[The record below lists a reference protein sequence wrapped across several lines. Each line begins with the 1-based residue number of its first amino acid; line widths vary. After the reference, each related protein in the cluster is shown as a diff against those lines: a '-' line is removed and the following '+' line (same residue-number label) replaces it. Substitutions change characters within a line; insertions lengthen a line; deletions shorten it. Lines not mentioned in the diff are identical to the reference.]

1 MSDLVKY
8 FNQKLSIAASEELPS
23 QYVDI
28 ITLLQNSI
36 VVPEVFTENIA
47 EQLDAVLEEFSI
59 NIKSTSLEE
68 IKTSCHVLKSFGFE
82 ISENN
87 EDALIEKLELVT
99 ALTKWHGFSSI
110 SKISESKLSN
120 LKALYDGLTGTELNN
135 INYEIFNKVRKINL
149 APIKQL
155 AKLEDEV
162 LKKFLVFCKLYGI
175 STNLEIADLTKTS
188 KLNEILEIL
197 KIDNNWLEDTN
208 QKKLV
213 TLFKASGI
221 AKISDIKPEYAK
233 SLSAIK
239 KEFNFDFS
247 KLSQLKL
254 KSKIVQ
260 LTGLNLT
267 FISTAEEI
275 ESAAHFVSE
284 FCKIED
290 LNSYD
295 AAKIAK
301 IMEALGV
308 QKRDKKETS
317 QVIQLMKSFGIKF
330 SLSEDLENQLVKIQK
345 LSTILKNILNKE
357 IADLSFSEIKE
368 VIKLYETFAKN
379 QIITASDKDIE
390 AIKKILQLF
399 PVAKEAAE
407 KAEEMANKLQQIF
420 STLKIEP
427 KEINKLENL
436 SSNLKKLNLDIWSMD
451 RSEIQKAQ
459 ELLEYLDS
467 SLATEVI
474 TDVKKEKFSKIKE
487 FLGADYHN
495 RDIEKINRLASV
507 IGKAKISDLEAL
519 EIPRLKL
526 ITSELGIDIRDTHI
540 SEIEYMVAILSAY
553 DLKSVGK
560 NQSTLSKMWSGESE
574 ALKEKLLQI
583 QEIFKN
589 LGYDSL
595 TEVKGQEKVK
605 FENILELYQ
614 KASFQD
620 FTKEVSE
627 NINKFLNNLD
637 LSFREL
643 SSYKLKNI
651 TEGLKKI
658 GINLFESM
666 DNLEKY
672 EYFLKEINLDLEKL
686 NESTGSKIN
695 EILDLFRVDRAN
707 IKEEV
712 KMINDA
718 AAKLHLPK
726 FLEIK
731 KDHIEKI
738 KELGEA
744 IAGEAIELTPKVASN
759 IAKILHWYKI
769 AFEMPTS
776 TNVEYHAPDEK
787 GLVDKIKKLQVFKI
801 DLKSEDSV
809 LKKDNML
816 MHMSHIYK
824 TNCHNDQSEQVNYD
838 KEFNAI
844 MQNSNEK
851 LAQFVEAAENKV
863 ECIKIID
870 HEVSDE
876 CKVYFNEL
884 NLQIKELCP
893 INHED
898 L

>member
-1 MSDLVKY
+1 MDKLLEK
-8 FNQKLSIAASEELPS
+8 FFKQKLSIAVRDDLPS
-23 QYVDI
+23 KYVEK

-47 EQLDAVLEEFSI
+47 EQLDAVLEEFGI
-59 NIKSTSLEE
+59 NIKAASFEE
-68 IKTSCHVLKSFGFE
+68 IKTSCNILKSFGFE

-87 EDALIEKLELVT
+87 EDALIEKIEFVT
-99 ALTKWHGFSSI
+99 TLSKWHGFSSI
-110 SKISESKLSN
+110 NKISESKLSN

-135 INYEIFNKVRKINL
+135 INYETFNKVRKINL

-155 AKLEDEV
+155 AKLDDEE

-175 STNLEIADLTKTS
+175 STNIEIADLTKTS
-188 KLNEILEIL
+188 ELNEVLGILR
-197 KIDNNWLEDTN
+197 IDNNWLEDSN
-208 QKKLV
+208 QKKLA

-247 KLSQLKL
+247 KLSQFKL
-254 KSKIVQ
+254 KSKIAQ

-267 FISTAEEI
+267 FTNTAEEI
-275 ESAAHFVSE
+275 ESAAYFVSE
-284 FCKIED
+284 FCTIED

-301 IMEALGV
+301 IMEVLGV

-330 SLSEDLENQLVKIQK
+330 SLSEDLENQLVKIRK

-368 VIKLYETFAKN
+368 VSNLVETFAKN

-390 AIKKILQLF
+390 ATKKIFQLF
-399 PVAKEAAE
+399 PVAKEFDA
-407 KAEEMANKLQQIF
+407 KKLQQIF
-420 STLKIEP
+420 STLKMEP
-427 KEINKLENL
+427 RDTNKLENL
-436 SSNLKKLNLDIWSMD
+436 SSNLKKLNFDIWSMD

-474 TDVKKEKFSKIKE
+474 TDVKKEKFTKIKE

-507 IGKAKISDLEAL
+507 IGKEKISDLEVE
-519 EIPRLKL
+519 EISRLKL
-526 ITSELGIDIRDTHI
+526 ITSELGIDIRGAHI
-540 SEIEYMVAILSAY
+540 SEIEYVVAILSAY
-553 DLKSVGK
+553 DLKSVVK
-560 NQSTLSKMWSGESE
+560 NQSTLSKIWSGEVQ
-574 ALKEKLLQI
+574 ALKDKLSQI
-583 QEIFKN
+583 KEIFKN

-595 TEVKGQEKVK
+595 TELKGQEKVK
-605 FENILELYQ
+605 FKNILELYQ
-614 KASFQD
+614 KASFED

-643 SSYKLKNI
+643 SSYKLQRI
-651 TEGLKKI
+651 TEGFKQI
-658 GINLFESM
+658 GINLFESK
-666 DNLEKY
+666 D
-672 EYFLKEINLDLEKL
+672 DLEKL

-712 KMINDA
+712 EIINDT
-718 AAKLHLPK
+718 AAKLHLPE
-726 FLEIK
+726 FLEIT
-731 KDHIEKI
+731 KDQIEKI

-744 IAGEAIELTPKVASN
+744 IAGEAIELTPKVTSS

-776 TNVEYHAPDEK
+776 TNVEYHTPDEK

-801 DLKSEDSV
+801 DLKNEESV

-838 KEFNAI
+838 KEFSAI

-863 ECIKIID
+863 ECIKFID

-876 CKVYFNEL
+876 CKGYFDEL
-884 NLQIKELCP
+884 NSQIKVLCAVS
-893 INHED
+893 HED

>member
-1 MSDLVKY
+1 MDKLLEK
-8 FNQKLSIAASEELPS
+8 FFKQKLSITAGDELPS
-23 QYVDI
+23 KYVDKI
-28 ITLLQNSI
+28 ILLQNSI

-47 EQLDAVLEEFSI
+47 EQLDAVLEEFGI
-59 NIKSTSLEE
+59 NIKAASFEE
-68 IKTSCHVLKSFGFE
+68 IKTSCNILKSFGFK

-87 EDALIEKLELVT
+87 EDTLIEKLELIT
-99 ALTKWHGFSSI
+99 AITKWHGFSSI

-120 LKALYDGLTGTELNN
+120 LKTVYDALTEEELSN
-135 INYEIFNKVRKINL
+135 INYDVFNKVRKINL

-155 AKLEDEV
+155 AKLDVEE
-162 LKKFLVFCKLYGI
+162 LHKFLEFCKSYGI

-188 KLNEILEIL
+188 RFNEILGIL
-197 KIDNNWLEDTN
+197 RIDNNWLEDSN
-208 QKKLV
+208 QKKLA

-221 AKISDIKPEYAK
+221 VKIADIKLAYAK
-233 SLSAIK
+233 SLSVIK

-247 KLSQLKL
+247 KLSQFKL
-254 KSKIVQ
+254 KSKIAQ

-267 FISTAEEI
+267 FTSTAEEI

-284 FCKIED
+284 FCTIED

-301 IMEALGV
+301 IMEALGTCR
-308 QKRDKKETS
+308 RDKKETS

-330 SLSEDLENQLVKIQK
+330 SLSEDLDNQLVKIQK

-379 QIITASDKDIE
+379 KIITASDKDIE

-399 PVAKEAAE
+399 PVAKEAKEFDA
-407 KAEEMANKLQQIF
+407 KKLQQIF

-507 IGKAKISDLEAL
+507 IGKAKISDLEVE
-519 EIPRLKL
+519 EISRLKL
-526 ITSELGIDIRDTHI
+526 ITIELGIDIRDTHI
-540 SEIEYMVAILSAY
+540 SEIEYVVAILSAY
-553 DLKSVGK
+553 DIKSVVK
-560 NQSTLSKMWSGESE
+560 NQSTLSKIWSGEVQ
-574 ALKEKLLQI
+574 ALKDKLSQI
-583 QEIFKN
+583 KEIFKN

-595 TEVKGQEKVK
+595 TELKGEEKVK
-605 FENILELYQ
+605 FKNILELYQ
-614 KASFQD
+614 KASFED
-620 FTKEVSE
+620 FTKDVSE

-643 SSYKLKNI
+643 SSYKLQRI
-651 TEGLKKI
+651 MEGFKQI
-658 GINLFESM
+658 GINLFESK
-666 DNLEKY
+666 DDLEKY
-672 EYFLKEINLDLEKL
+672 GYFLKEINLDLEKL
-686 NESTGSKIN
+686 NESIGSKIN
-695 EILDLFRVDRAN
+695 ETLDLFRVDRAN

-712 KMINDA
+712 EIINDT
-718 AAKLHLPK
+718 AAKLHLPE
-726 FLEIK
+726 FSEIK

-744 IAGEAIELTPKVASN
+744 IAGEVIELTPKVTSS

-776 TNVEYHAPDEK
+776 TNVEYHKPDEK

-801 DLKSEDSV
+801 DLKNEESV

-838 KEFNAI
+838 KEFSAI

-863 ECIKIID
+863 ECIKFID

-876 CKVYFNEL
+876 CKGYFDEL
-884 NLQIKELCP
+884 NLQIKGLCP
-893 INHED
+893 VSHED